1 MTTDPVPTT
10 PPGADDHER
19 GVPGPGPVISLDGVT
34 ISRGGRTL
42 VRDLDL
48 QIDPGEFVAVLGPN
62 GAGKSTL
69 LKVLLG
75 EHKPDSGTVLVD
87 GRAPGDRGT
96 HLGYVP
102 QQRAFD
108 PGITLR
114 GRDLV
119 SQIGRASCR
128 ERV

>member
-1 MTTDPVPTT
+1 RHGLPQLDARHRRRPDPRPRGRHPGRSTVTTDPVPTT

-87 GRAPGDRGT
+87 GRAPGDR
-96 HLGYVP
+96 
-102 QQRAFD
+102 
-108 PGITLR
+108 
-114 GRDLV
+114 
-119 SQIGRASCR
+119 
-128 ERV
+128 